1 MEMTYTNGGNGG
13 HGDGDGPQ
21 GWRRFV
27 KPAVIGLI
35 GVGLVVLIWRLATDT
50 AGVKRSEAPQVTTVI
65 PLPPPPPPP
74 PPKVKP
80 PPEKQPD
87 VQTPTPKPTVAPKP
101 AETPKPSDNQ
111 PKQMTMNAPAQAGS
125 DNFNIGAG
133 DGTGMAGSGNGGGS
147 FGNGAYKQY
156 MAYTLQQA
164 VERDK
169 NVQDSGGGSRF
180 TVSVN
185 LWLEPSGR
193 ITKVTIGQS
202 TGDPKLDAALIAALE
217 TLGRLD
223 EAPPPS
229 WQYPVRLNLQGRQP
243 G

>member
-1 MEMTYTNGGNGG
+1 MEMTYSNGGNG
-13 HGDGDGPQ
+13 DDPK

-35 GVGLVVLIWRLATDT
+35 GVGLAVLVWRFATDT

-87 VQTPTPKPTVAPKP
+87 VQTPTVKPTVAPKP

-133 DGTGMAGSGNGGGS
+133 DGTGMAGSGGGGT
-147 FGNGAYKQY
+147 FGNATYSQY
-156 MAYTLQQA
+156 LMYTLQQA
-164 VERDK
+164 VERDSK
-169 NVQDSGGGSRF
+169 VQESGGGSRF
-180 TVSVN
+180 AVRVN
-185 LWLEPSGR
+185 VWLEPSGR
-193 ITKVTIGQS
+193 ITKVTIAQS
-202 TGDPKLDAALIAALE
+202 TGDTKLDDAIVNALQ

-223 EAPPPS
+223 EPPPS
-229 WQYPVRLNLQGRQP
+229 SLQSPVRMSLQGHQP